1 MLDVSDFIVEKG
13 GDPNKIRESQRRRH
27 APEDAVDQVIALYE
41 DHRQSK
47 SSNVYSYHLQHFLT
61 STSQVCGLTA
71 GNQIE
76 CDPERDR
83 DEEKGQIR
91 LVKLRYLF
99 QF

>member
-47 SSNVYSYHLQHFLT
+47 SSNVYNYNLQHSLT
-61 STSQVCGLTA
+61 STSKVCSLTA
-71 GNQIE
+71 GN
-76 CDPERDR
+76 
-83 DEEKGQIR
+83 
-91 LVKLRYLF
+91 
-99 QF
+99 

>member
-47 SSNVYSYHLQHFLT
+47 SSKCIQLQSPTFSDL
-61 STSQVCGLTA
+61 
-71 GNQIE
+71 N
-76 CDPERDR
+76 
-83 DEEKGQIR
+83 
-91 LVKLRYLF
+91 
-99 QF
+99 